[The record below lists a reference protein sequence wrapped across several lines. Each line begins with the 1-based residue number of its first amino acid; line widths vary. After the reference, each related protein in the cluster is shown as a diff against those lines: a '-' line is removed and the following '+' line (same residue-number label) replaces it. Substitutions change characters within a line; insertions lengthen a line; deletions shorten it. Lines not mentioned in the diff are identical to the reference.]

1 MMENDEETA
10 FKSEMNKSFR
20 EHFNLANVQN
30 HMDPMNNDSFVK
42 GAFDKLAFGTNE
54 ELENC
59 DLLRTRSTRRNV
71 ILLDDYLKEMRKVYY
86 EATKREVDWYF
97 PNARLKVLGIPRT
110 ERARDNHVTP
120 RLILFTQT
128 LAGMS
133 FASALRR
140 HSYTFEELYKT
151 TFFTGIGGM
160 IIYIAVIKY
169 FYHNYFNQGEKYEGD
184 TAMKKECKVCW
195 TLKAYASWLSLS
207 FIVPLSTVF
216 WMAEPNNKYGGNLQ
230 MMNDI
235 ATKRHWQFWGQVQYT
250 VYCILYSIHTVWV
263 PNEKCNSSCTA
274 RCFGIVS

>member
-1 MMENDEETA
+1 
-10 FKSEMNKSFR
+10 
-20 EHFNLANVQN
+20 
-30 HMDPMNNDSFVK
+30 
-42 GAFDKLAFGTNE
+42 
-54 ELENC
+54 
-59 DLLRTRSTRRNV
+59 
-71 ILLDDYLKEMRKVYY
+71 
-86 EATKREVDWYF
+86 
-97 PNARLKVLGIPRT
+97 
-110 ERARDNHVTP
+110 
-120 RLILFTQT
+120 
-128 LAGMS
+128 MS

-235 ATKRHWQFWGQVQYT
+235 ATKRHWQFWGQVFREERPPQSLRDNRFVRCDGGT
-250 VYCILYSIHTVWV
+250 HRAQRLQNHRRRRTLSKQNDKILHT
-263 PNEKCNSSCTA
+263 
-274 RCFGIVS
+274 